1 MEDMGTGNMGTGNMG
16 TGNMDMGNTK
26 RPHNNFIT
34 IRIMKPLK
42 KYLVPALLGLLAMS
56 TPDCGVAAPLYR
68 ANIHAKTLT
77 TPAGEGAAN
86 NIVFI
91 GVGGT
96 MPAPY
101 ANDNDGAA
109 VVGFGIGDPKE
120 NLGLQVCLVSL
131 DLSQWDRY
139 SMALHLHRDLG
150 NANSFGIGVENI
162 MLTGGGDS
170 GKSYY
175 AVYSQSVQAEP
186 FVNAATGVSR
196 LHFSVGAGN
205 GRFGDKSGL
214 DIANGKGEHGTY
226 VFGNVAY
233 EVADQFNVI
242 ADWNGTNLNAG
253 VAKTF
258 MIDKLPIVTAV
269 GAGDLTDNSGDG
281 VRFLFIVGTGF
292 KL

>member
-1 MEDMGTGNMGTGNMG
+1 
-16 TGNMDMGNTK
+16 MDTENTDTGNTK
-26 RPHNNFIT
+26 RLHKLLNHPQ
-34 IRIMKPLK
+34 MKPLT
-42 KYLVPALLGLLAMS
+42 KYLVPALLGLFALNS
-56 TPDCGVAAPLYR
+56 PDCGVAAPLYR
-68 ANIHAKTLT
+68 ANSHAKSLT
-77 TPAGEGAAN
+77 TPVGGGAAN
-86 NIVFI
+86 NIVFM

-101 ANDNDGAA
+101 ADDSDGAA

-120 NLGLQVCLVSL
+120 NLGLQLCLVSL
-131 DLSQWDRY
+131 DLSEWDRY

-150 NANSFGIGVENI
+150 NANSFGVGVENI
-162 MLTGGGDS
+162 MLSEGSDS

-175 AVYSQSVQAEP
+175 AVYSQSIQSEP
-186 FVNAATGVSR
+186 FVNKATGVSK

-205 GRFGDKSGL
+205 GRFADKSGD
-214 DIANGKGEHGTY
+214 DILSGKGEHGTY

-233 EVADQFNVI
+233 EVADEFNVI

-253 VAKTF
+253 LSKTF
-258 MIDKLPIVTAV
+258 WIDNLPIVTAV

-281 VRFLFIVGTGF
+281 TRFLFIVGTGF

>member
-1 MEDMGTGNMGTGNMG
+1 
-16 TGNMDMGNTK
+16 
-26 RPHNNFIT
+26 
-34 IRIMKPLK
+34 MKPLK
-42 KYLVPALLGLLAMS
+42 KYLVPALLGLFALHS
-56 TPDCGVAAPLYR
+56 PDCGVAAPLYR

-77 TPAGEGAAN
+77 TPVGEGAAN
-86 NIVFI
+86 NIVFM

-101 ANDNDGAA
+101 SNNNDGAA
-109 VVGFGIGDPKE
+109 VVGIGIGDPKE

-150 NANSFGIGVENI
+150 NANSFGVGVENI
-162 MLTGGGDS
+162 MLSNGSDS

-175 AVYSQSVQAEP
+175 AVYSQAVQSEP

-196 LHFSVGAGN
+196 LHFSVGAGS
-205 GRFGDKSGL
+205 GRFADKSGD
-214 DIANGKGEHGTY
+214 DILSGKGEHGTY

-269 GAGDLTDNSGDG
+269 GAGDLTNNSGDG